1 MIEKGSFLGRTL
13 ISESGEMGGSR
24 FVFVKLQGQKNELVF
39 PTFGGE
45 LKNPFKTGGKFFAG
59 DLLEFRANEYG
70 LEPSIYLL
78 KTFVVKSQDGSDKTK
93 VTLVRDGYKHIP
105 CVGDILMKAPAVIGG
120 TGTAYKITSVEV
132 NSTTGNWD
140 IQFGT
145 SIGDLTEGDILVEG
159 KEEGTGKEM
168 LVKNINAVAPCDYDV
183 LYPGNG
189 TTSNVSGQAR
199 YLFTPALG
207 GLMYI
212 HKMSPMPQCVLDLNR
227 CNVNGWFYVDYLN
240 RGMANAAIDSA
251 AIAANAAAIEDHE
264 TRITAL
270 EA

>member
-24 FVFVKLQGQKNELVF
+24 FVFVKLQGKKNELVG
-39 PTFGGE
+39 PTFGGQ

-59 DLLEFRANEYG
+59 DLLEFRANQYG
-70 LEPSIYLL
+70 LEPEIYLL
-78 KTFVVKSQDGSDKTK
+78 KTFVVKAQDGSDAKK
-93 VTLVRDGYKHIP
+93 VSLVKDGYKHVP
-105 CVGDILMKAPAVIGG
+105 CVGDILMKAPSVIGG
-120 TGTAYKITSVEV
+120 TGTAYAITSVTV
-132 NSTTGNWD
+132 NATTGNWD
-140 IQFGT
+140 VEFGT
-145 SIGDLTEGDILVEG
+145 SIGTLTEGDILVEA
-159 KEEGTGKEM
+159 KAAGTGKEM

-189 TTSNVSGQAR
+189 TTSNVANEAR
-199 YLFTPALG
+199 YYFTPALG

-212 HKMSPMPQCVLDLNR
+212 HRMSPMPQCVLDLNR

-240 RGMANAAIDSA
+240 RGMVNGATDAA
-251 AIAANAAAIEDHE
+251 AIADHE